1 MTETLTK
8 ASLSDAL
15 SEVTGFP
22 KTESQKFVETF
33 FNKIADALVNGEDV
47 KLSGFG
53 RFSLRDKVS
62 RPGRNPITMESVEIV
77 ARRVVTWNQG
87 NKLSKRID
95 GFSRT
100 ESDKVE
106 S

>member
-1 MTETLTK
+1 MSETLTK
-8 ASLSDAL
+8 AVLTESL

-33 FNKIADALVNGEDV
+33 FSSISDALVRGEHV

-53 RFSLRDKVS
+53 RFSLRDKPS
-62 RPGRNPITMESVEIV
+62 RPGRNPITMRPVKISK
-77 ARRVVTWNQG
+77 RRVVTWNQG

-95 GFSRT
+95 SYVRKDED
-100 ESDKVE
+100 ESE
-106 S
+106 R